1 MISTAG
7 FLYSGVLMLQI
18 PSRLFRPD
26 VAIAVLLLLTSAAA
40 LGQSTAGQPLP
51 VQSLSGTSSGQSL
64 GDVARAN
71 QEKKAADASGAPSP
85 KVITNAD
92 LPKKPD
98 EDADPV
104 NQNQNTASD
113 PPKAATNRKAAQQR
127 ATEQRA
133 GEHWRQ
139 QILEQ
144 KDKIANLQTRCDR
157 LRARIHFA
165 DTGNPNSSGVGYYAG
180 QAYNAQEARAMERL
194 HDMEDQLNQ
203 QKQKLDRIQEAA
215 RHAGMHTTVYDP

>member
-1 MISTAG
+1 MLRIS
-7 FLYSGVLMLQI
+7 
-18 PSRLFRPD
+18 SRRFCAD
-26 VAIAVLLLLTSAAA
+26 VAVTASLLLTSIAAF
-40 LGQSTAGQPLP
+40 GQSTSGQSLS

-71 QEKKAADASGAPSP
+71 QEKKAADASGAMPP

-104 NQNQNTASD
+104 NQNQNSAANTANTS
-113 PPKAATNRKAAQQR
+113 ASRKAAQQR
-127 ATEQRA
+127 AAEQRA

-144 KDKIANLQTRCDR
+144 KDKIANLQARCDR

-165 DTGNPNSSGVGYYAG
+165 DPGNPYSSGVGYYAG
-180 QAYNAQEARAMERL
+180 QAYNAQEAREMERL
-194 HDMEDQLNQ
+194 HDMEYQLSQ
-203 QKQKLDRIQEAA
+203 QKQKLERMQEAA